1 MSHTNGFSKNADLY
15 RTSRAHSDLEDLEQ
29 SLEHLPAVTGLEVLD
44 VATGTGHTAFFFAR
58 KQAHVFGV
66 DINEEML
73 RVAQEESDSKSLSVR
88 FLKCPV
94 EDLMFDDEKFDLVT
108 CRLAAHHF
116 PSPLNFLSEA
126 HRVLRKGGH
135 LLLIDNVVPDG
146 DTEAAEWINSY
157 ETRRDETHEK
167 CLSPQ
172 DWKSALGEA
181 GLTLVSS
188 TAFPKTLQYDPW
200 MERMSKE
207 AGEKDALWEELMHS
221 PEDVRNYLK
230 PKVDSKGE
238 RSLRL
243 NRQILVAQKS

>member
-94 EDLMFDDEKFDLVT
+94 EDLMFDDEIKRIFTEVDRKPKALKSEGPK
-108 CRLAAHHF
+108 A
-116 PSPLNFLSEA
+116 LNA
-126 HRVLRKGGH
+126 
-135 LLLIDNVVPDG
+135 
-146 DTEAAEWINSY
+146 
-157 ETRRDETHEK
+157 
-167 CLSPQ
+167 
-172 DWKSALGEA
+172 
-181 GLTLVSS
+181 
-188 TAFPKTLQYDPW
+188 
-200 MERMSKE
+200 MSKSKRQLDRE
-207 AGEKDALWEELMHS
+207 LAEE
-221 PEDVRNYLK
+221 
-230 PKVDSKGE
+230 G
-238 RSLRL
+238 
-243 NRQILVAQKS
+243 